1 MNSHSLSINS
11 LYDNLTYLDT
21 YGSSV
26 IIVVIFTF
34 IIILSFTFSK
44 IIIHKKDVYDDW
56 NNQRCKPTNIPFA
69 SFINPDVTIKQNFD
83 YCVQQILTSS
93 SEPLL
98 QPLSYSLSFITNIFS
113 DMADSVQ
120 NIRSVT
126 NNLRTGIQHFG
137 DDVFNR
143 LINLTVPLQQM
154 YLSVIDTFGKINAI
168 TTASLFTM
176 LGSYYTLQSL
186 MGAILDFIIKIL
198 TALSIMIVGLWLTPF
213 TWPTASAMTAV
224 FLSISIPLAVIVYF
238 MNNVLHIKA
247 EAIPKLRCFH
257 PNTIVTMHDNS
268 FKPFHKLN
276 LGDVLIDGSVVTTKF
291 TLDSNNLDIYNLFGI
306 VVSGTHKV
314 KYNNK
319 WIDVEKHPDATLVA
333 NNMNG
338 VICCLNTSTKIIKI
352 NGIEFS
358 DWDELYDDK
367 LNKVLRT
374 FNIDDTKD
382 IYAYTND
389 GYDVNALVKMRNG
402 KNIAL
407 KHVKIGDELYSGGK
421 VYGIVELNTKGISK
435 YKYLDNCPE
444 LHTSLLHLLTSNGH
458 FMINNKYTKDY
469 NNYVD
474 RII

>member
-1 MNSHSLSINS
+1 MSNSSGINS

-26 IIVVIFTF
+26 IIVLLFTF
-34 IIILSFTFSK
+34 IVILSISFSK
-44 IIIHKKDVYDDW
+44 IVVHKKDVLDDW
-56 NNQRCKPTNIPFA
+56 NTQRCKPTNIPFA
-69 SFINPDVTIKQNFD
+69 SFINPDVTVKQNFD

-98 QPLSYSLSFITNIFS
+98 QPLSYSLSFLTNIFS
-113 DMADSVQ
+113 DMTESVQ
-120 NIRSVT
+120 NIRSVM
-126 NNLRTGIQHFG
+126 NNLRSGVEDFG

-154 YLSVIDTFGKINAI
+154 YLSVVDTFGKINAI

-257 PNTIVTMHDNS
+257 PNTIVTMFDKS
-268 FKPFHKLN
+268 FKPFHKLM
-276 LGDVLIDGSVVTTKF
+276 LGDVLLDGSIVTTKF
-291 TLDSNNLDIYNLFGI
+291 TLDAKNLDIYNLFGI
-306 VVSGTHKV
+306 MVSGTHKV

-319 WIDVEKHPDATLVA
+319 WIDVEKHPDATLA
-333 NNMNG
+333 TNNMDG
-338 VICCLNTSTKIIKI
+338 IICCLNTSTKRINI

-358 DWDELYDDK
+358 DWDELYEEK
-367 LNKVLRT
+367 LTKVLRT
-374 FNIDDTKD
+374 FNIDDTNE
-382 IYAYTND
+382 IYGYTND

-402 KNIAL
+402 KSVAL
-407 KHVKIGDELYSGGK
+407 KYIKIGDELYSGGK
-421 VYGIVELNTKGISK
+421 VYGIVELNTKGINK
-435 YKYLDNCPE
+435 YKYLDNHPE
-444 LHTSLLHLLTSNGH
+444 LHRSLLHLLTSNGH
-458 FMINNKYTKDY
+458 FMVNDKYTKDY

-474 RII
+474 RIVG